1 MFSRYAEVFSTGE
14 DTSTVR
20 HRIPTS
26 DDVPVNQRYRRI
38 PPNQFE
44 EAKRHLQQLL
54 DKGVIQPSQ
63 SDYASPIVLV
73 RKKSGTLRLC
83 VDYRQLNAKTR
94 RDAYPLPRIEETLD
108 ALGGA
113 KYFSTIDLAS
123 AYNQVEVEPADRHK
137 TAFITPMGLYEYNR
151 MPFGLNNA
159 PATFQRLMQNIFRD
173 DLLRVLLVYLDDI
186 VVYSSTISEHLQ
198 RLEHVLLKLK
208 ENGLKIEPE
217 KCQFF
222 KKSVKYLGHV
232 VSAEGVATDPA
243 KTEVVA
249 KWPMPGTLKDLRSF
263 LGFTSYYRRY
273 VPGFA
278 QKAAPLHKLTA
289 ELSEGG
295 KKKKGII
302 PAERWNRECQT
313 AFDALREAL
322 TSPPVLAYPDYQ
334 KPFIIE
340 TDASDK
346 GLGAVLSQ
354 RQDDQLRVIAYASRG
369 LRGAEKNM
377 KNYSSM
383 KLELLAL
390 KWAVTEKFRE
400 YLLGSE
406 FVVYT
411 DNNPLTY
418 LQTKSKLKAVEQ
430 RWAAELASFSFKI
443 VYRPGKHNQNADAL
457 SRLGWTGPSPDSDD
471 NEDTEEMDAC
481 AVFETSQ
488 TTPSPDVAETLASSN
503 MTTNLPEEVR
513 QQLHSAF
520 LYEAEMKTR
529 SGAQGKLADAT
540 YLPVIDKEQMVK
552 IQQNDPAIKRLL
564 CYRTLGRKPTRTE
577 RKAEPST
584 R

>member
-1 MFSRYAEVFSTGE
+1 MR
-14 DTSTVR
+14 
-20 HRIPTS
+20 
-26 DDVPVNQRYRRI
+26 
-38 PPNQFE
+38 
-44 EAKRHLQQLL
+44 
-54 DKGVIQPSQ
+54 
-63 SDYASPIVLV
+63 
-73 RKKSGTLRLC
+73 
-83 VDYRQLNAKTR
+83 
-94 RDAYPLPRIEETLD
+94 
-108 ALGGA
+108 
-113 KYFSTIDLAS
+113 
-123 AYNQVEVEPADRHK
+123 
-137 TAFITPMGLYEYNR
+137 
-151 MPFGLNNA
+151 
-159 PATFQRLMQNIFRD
+159 
-173 DLLRVLLVYLDDI
+173 
-186 VVYSSTISEHLQ
+186 
-198 RLEHVLLKLK
+198 
-208 ENGLKIEPE
+208 
-217 KCQFF
+217 
-222 KKSVKYLGHV
+222 
-232 VSAEGVATDPA
+232 
-243 KTEVVA
+243 
-249 KWPMPGTLKDLRSF
+249 
-263 LGFTSYYRRY
+263 FTSYYRRY

-577 RKAEPST
+577 RKAESKHALKLLSYWDSIAEKDGILYRAIRNNEGETNRLLLVPSILREDFLRATHEELGHQGPNRTEQLLRQRCWWPGLHDDVKQWISGCERCVVAKGPYLKVRTPMGSIIATKPLEVLAMDFTQLEQASDGRENVLVLTDVFTKFATAIPT
-584 R
+584 RNQKATTVVKSLVKEWFLVYGVPQRIHSDQGRSFEAEIVKELCTVYGIDKSRTTPYHPQGNGQCERFNRTLH